1 MKLLAIMVAWSVA
14 WFGVCCLLAI
24 SAMKCYALPKLI
36 INAIAQAFWM
46 AGMAACL
53 TLVALLMLAGV

>member
-14 WFGVCCLLAI
+14 WFGVCCLLAN
-24 SAMKCYALPKLI
+24 SAMKYYALPKLI
-36 INAIAQAFWM
+36 INAIAGAFWM

-53 TLVALLMLAGV
+53 TLIALMLLIGV